1 MNSNLFPF
9 NYIKSTFP
17 PTKAFK
23 NRRILN
29 WPQIFFVFL
38 LLTLVMVLP
47 VFKHYHSV
55 ELFNL
60 EDFYPKV
67 VDLIDDE
74 AVKALQETTIDNG
87 KLSAIQP
94 FTIESEAGV
103 ISVGWNS
110 NAENISDTV
119 LSFQENQYVIRD
131 EIGEERIV
139 PYLTHSTLGHDHK
152 ASLLQ
157 ELDELFTAHYRSEL
171 VVSLTMV
178 VYGFIVLFTLFIVFL
193 YAYLV
198 KSMQD
203 FTMSSIVTYK
213 ESVNLILNL
222 ILIPTIG
229 AVIFGLIR
237 FNIILMMT
245 IQVIGLISMLFY
257 IYRTTRFED

>member
-1 MNSNLFPF
+1 
-9 NYIKSTFP
+9 
-17 PTKAFK
+17 KAFK

-139 PYLTHSTLGHDHK
+139 PYLT
-152 ASLLQ
+152 
-157 ELDELFTAHYRSEL
+157 
-171 VVSLTMV
+171 
-178 VYGFIVLFTLFIVFL
+178 
-193 YAYLV
+193 
-198 KSMQD
+198 
-203 FTMSSIVTYK
+203 
-213 ESVNLILNL
+213 
-222 ILIPTIG
+222 
-229 AVIFGLIR
+229 
-237 FNIILMMT
+237 
-245 IQVIGLISMLFY
+245 
-257 IYRTTRFED
+257 